1 MTSPVVMSR
10 GVVRPLVQ
18 LAWPVLAE
26 QVLAMMVGFSDT
38 LLAGHYLGE
47 SHLAAMTLIG
57 YLMWTC
63 YGLFA
68 MISIG
73 AMAMIA
79 RFVGAGDWPM
89 ANRIT
94 GQALLWAIFISLA
107 DHRHRLRGGRESGV
121 GVRSGRRSRRSGDAV
136 FASCCRSFPSS
147 CSKPC

>member
-1 MTSPVVMSR
+1 MSR
-10 GVVRPLVQ
+10 GVLRPLIG

-47 SHLAAMTLIG
+47 PHLAAMTLIG
-57 YLMWTC
+57 YLIWAC

-73 AMAMIA
+73 ALAMIA
-79 RFVGAGDWPM
+79 RFVGAGDWSM

-94 GQALLWAIFISLA
+94 GQALLLGLVVSVLITSIAYALGEHLIWAFDLKGEAADLA
-107 DHRHRLRGGRESGV
+107 IRY
-121 GVRSGRRSRRSGDAV
+121 
-136 FASCCRSFPSS
+136 
-147 CSKPC
+147 